1 MAELFRMPAVSAD
14 DTAGVLSAWQVA
26 EGAAFAANDALICI
40 ETDKAEVEVPAER
53 PGVLLKTLYE
63 PGTEIAVGTPVA
75 VLGAPDEPV
84 GDLDALLA
92 ELGVAPAAEA
102 DTVRP
107 ERRTVP
113 DTPAPDALP
122 QPPATPATPA
132 ALALP
137 VVEAGPATG
146 ARLFSSPLARRLA
159 REAGLELAE
168 LTGTG
173 PGGRIVRR
181 DVEAA
186 AARPHRPEPAAPPRE
201 PADRAAPAA
210 PVQAPASV
218 PVQAP
223 ATPAAPAAPAGAGYR
238 DIPHTRMRRAIAAR
252 LTESKQHTP
261 HFYLRATCEVDE
273 LLALRQRINAAG
285 PVKVS
290 LNDLL
295 VKAAA
300 LAHTAVPEMNATWH
314 ADAVRRYEGVDISIA
329 VAADRGLL
337 TPVLRGVERMSLS
350 AVATATRERAEQAR
364 SGTLRQADLEGGS
377 LTISNLG
384 MYGVE
389 EFAAIIN
396 PPQAAILAVGAVR
409 EQAVV
414 RDGAV
419 TAARTMTVVLSVD
432 HRPVD
437 GAVAAR
443 WLAAFTGA
451 LGDPMRILL

>member
-1 MAELFRMPAVSAD
+1 MAELFRMPAVAAD

-26 EGAAFAANDALICI
+26 EGAAFAADDALISV
-40 ETDKAEVEVPAER
+40 ETDKAEVDVPAER
-53 PGVLLKTLYE
+53 PGVLLKALYE
-63 PGTEIAVGTPVA
+63 PGAEIEVGTPVA

-92 ELGVAPAAEA
+92 ELGVAPATGA
-102 DTVRP
+102 DVHRP

-113 DTPAPDALP
+113 ETPAPATAAP
-122 QPPATPATPA
+122 GPNPGTAPHAVARPPAPRA
-132 ALALP
+132 A
-137 VVEAGPATG
+137 EAGPAPG

-159 REAGLELAE
+159 REAGLDPAG

-186 AARPHRPEPAAPPRE
+186 VAARRHRPEPSAPPRE
-201 PADRAAPAA
+201 PADRAA
-210 PVQAPASV
+210 APA
-218 PVQAP
+218 PPQGQ
-223 ATPAAPAAPAGAGYR
+223 APAAPAGAGHQ

-273 LLALRQRINAAG
+273 LLAFRQRINAAS

-290 LNDLL
+290 LNDIL

-314 ADAVRRYEGVDISIA
+314 ADAVRRYESVDVSIA

-350 AVATATRERAEQAR
+350 AVATATRERVEQAR

-389 EFAAIIN
+389 EFSAIIN

-409 EQAVV
+409 DEAVV
-414 RDGAV
+414 RGGTV
-419 TAARTMTVVLSVD
+419 TAAKAMTVVLSVD

-451 LGDPMRILL
+451 LSDPMRIVV